1 MVNSESLKVKGHWSL
16 VISHWLLVIGR
27 WSGIILLLFVASC
40 KSHKPDISNIH
51 VELKVERFEQE
62 LFSIDSS
69 NRDQAIQQ
77 MTGKYGEFFY
87 FYFNGYPWNMQS
99 EADPSWKDSVVAY
112 VLDPF
117 LTSLYDS
124 VQKRFADLA
133 SFQKQLETS
142 LKYFKYYFPSVTIPV
157 VYTVIN
163 SPGHGA
169 FTYGDSI
176 LCMSLEDYMD
186 PQFSYYKYL
195 DIPNYLLRRFK
206 PEYMVPN
213 ALQVMITKEFPY
225 DPTGKKLLDAMV
237 YSGKVMYLKS
247 QFMPG
252 AADSITT
259 GFREQDLKWCLDNE
273 KEIWKF
279 FITKEL
285 LYSPDPLEYMKYVND
300 GPTTS
305 GMPPESPGNVGSWVG
320 WQIVSAYMKQH
331 PDVSPQQLM
340 AEQDAQK
347 ILTDSKYKP

>member
-1 MVNSESLKVKGHWSL
+1 MVNGESSTVNGQSSMVNRSASFTVVRW
-16 VISHWLLVIGR
+16 WGLL
-27 WSGIILLLFVASC
+27 LLLFAASC
-40 KSHKPDISNIH
+40 TSHKPDVSGIR
-51 VELKVERFEQE
+51 VDLEVERFEQE
-62 LFSIDSS
+62 LFVIESA

-77 MTGKYGEFFY
+77 MTAKYGEFFY

-99 EADPSWKDSVVAY
+99 EADPAWKDSVVAY
-112 VLDPF
+112 VHDPF

-124 VQKRFADLA
+124 VQKRFSDV
-133 SFQKQLETS
+133 SGFQNQLETS

-176 LCMSLEDYMD
+176 LCLSLEDYMD
-186 PQFSYYKYL
+186 PQFSFYKYL

-213 ALQVMITKEFPY
+213 ALQVMITREFPY

-237 YSGKVMYLKS
+237 YNGKVMHLKS
-247 QFMPG
+247 QFMPD

-259 GFREQDLKWCLDNE
+259 GFRAGDLKWCLENE

-279 FITKEL
+279 FLTKDL
-285 LYSPDPLEYMKYVND
+285 LYSADPLEYMKYVND

-320 WQIVSAYMKQH
+320 WRMVSAYMKQH
-331 PDVSPQQLM
+331 QEVSLQQLM

-347 ILTDSKYKP
+347 ILSDSKYKP